1 MGARYYHNLSWELP
15 PGTREE
21 CSHIKPEDA
30 KFCPE
35 CGVSVGLYLPISRI
49 GDYIDDH
56 ECFEGRIDCDGD
68 SIDESYWSECIHD
81 MCKMSE
87 EFLGILFTMD
97 TNGDDANCRDFYL
110 DGKVQETWAE
120 LVYDEF
126 DPKKLEFP
134 K

>member
-1 MGARYYHNLSWELP
+1 MGTRYDHNLSWEIP

-21 CSHIKPEDA
+21 CPHVKPHDA
-30 KFCPE
+30 NFCPY
-35 CGVSVGLYLPISRI
+35 CGASVGLELPISRI

-56 ECFEGRIDCDGD
+56 ECFEGRIDSEGICID
-68 SIDESYWSECIHD
+68 SSRWDNCIYD

-110 DGKVQETWAE
+110 DGKVQVTWAQ

-126 DPKKLEFP
+126 DPKELKDP
-134 K
+134 S